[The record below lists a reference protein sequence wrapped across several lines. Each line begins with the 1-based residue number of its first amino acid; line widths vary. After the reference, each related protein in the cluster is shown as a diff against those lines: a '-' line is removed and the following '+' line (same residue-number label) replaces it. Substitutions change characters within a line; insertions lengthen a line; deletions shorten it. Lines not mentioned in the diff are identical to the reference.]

1 MIAGQRLVAR
11 DGHEVALFPMPYLY
25 MTQDEGGDFSH
36 AGTYNI
42 DFVGYN
48 GSSVITNAPLYAPC
62 SLRIRRIVADGSN
75 GLILDS
81 VDKVHLPNGTLDYI
95 TLSVAHSNNPPSMTV
110 GHTFNQGDLFYTTGT
125 AGFVTGDHVHIC
137 VGQGSGGDLVQR
149 STGNWDLSNRIHMW
163 DGLFVN
169 DTTIIQGYGHDWR
182 TWDEPPVP
190 PTVSKKHKFPFIVA
204 KHHWWRTKNLYK

>member
-1 MIAGQRLVAR
+1 MRANQRMVAA
-11 DGHEVALFPMPYLY
+11 DGYEVMLFPMNVLQ

-42 DFVGYN
+42 DFVGMWAHY
-48 GSSVITNAPLYAPC
+48 PLYAPC

-81 VDKVHLPNGTLDYI
+81 VNKVHLPNGALDYI

-110 GHTFNQGDLFYTTGT
+110 GHVFNQGELFYTTGT
-125 AGFVTGDHVHIC
+125 AGFATGDHVHMCI
-137 VGQGSGGDLVQR
+137 GQGSGGDLVQR

-163 DGLFVN
+163 EGMYVN
-169 DTTIIQGYGHDWR
+169 DTDIIQGYGHNWR
-182 TWDEPPVP
+182 RYTG
-190 PTVSKKHKFPFIVA
+190 PTPTPTGKKHRFPWV
-204 KHHWWRTKNLYK
+204 LYVRRFRNRGR